1 MPTPRSDLGRRRLI
15 APLLATLTAA
25 AALTA
30 CGSGDTGVSAADA
43 RTQAADLVKVLKLQD
58 GAALGGDVTFKLGAT
73 LTLSGPSAA
82 NGESMRNAIELAAKQ
97 IKAAGGPTIEPSVKD
112 IKGPDP
118 VAAKQAASELA
129 SEGVPAKISSMG
141 DGLGAMLAD
150 TDKNKILSL
159 DGVGGAQ
166 VFTRGTKYFY
176 GTREVAPSDAVP
188 GALEWFKRTHPKAR
202 TVGLAGVDLGAQN
215 AAIKADLTK
224 KFAAA
229 GLTFNGLW
237 ETASP
242 SSQDFAGMISK
253 IRKNPPDL
261 LWVAFS
267 GASPGAFAAQAK
279 SAGLKS
285 ELVGIE
291 FTQEAVKASK
301 GVLDSDGFT
310 FAMDYFDASAPA
322 NPLARLF
329 ADAYKKAYGQ
339 PADFYAANA
348 YEETLM
354 VWDLIRRVR
363 AAGGDPADSAQLK
376 AALEKEPAFASVYGG
391 DAATVGTLKID
402 LATHGVASRPMGVF
416 QYKDGKVK
424 TLATYNVGG
433 QEFRLAD

>member
-1 MPTPRSDLGRRRLI
+1 MPTPRSDLRRPRPVAL
-15 APLLATLTAA
+15 LLATLAA
-25 AALTA
+25 GATLTA

-43 RTQAADLVKVLKLQD
+43 ETQAADLVKVLRLQD
-58 GAALGGDVTFKLGAT
+58 GAALGGDVTFKLGAA
-73 LTLSGPSAA
+73 LTLSGPSAG
-82 NGESMRNAIELAAKQ
+82 NGQSMRNAVELAAKQ
-97 IKAAGGPTIEPSVKD
+97 IKAAGGPTIKLSVKD

-129 SEGVPAKISSMG
+129 SEGVPAKITSMG

-150 TDKNKILSL
+150 TDKSRILSL

-166 VFTRGTKYFY
+166 VFTRGTQYFY

-188 GALEWFKRTHPKAR
+188 GALEWFKRTHPQGR

-215 AAIKADLTK
+215 AAIKADMTA

-237 ETASP
+237 ETAAP
-242 SSQDFAGMISK
+242 ASQDFASMLAK
-253 IRKNPPDL
+253 IKKNQPDL

-279 SAGLKS
+279 AAGIKS

-301 GVLDSDGFT
+301 GVLDSDGLK
-310 FAMDYFDASAPA
+310 FAMDYFDASAPS
-322 NPLARLF
+322 NPLAKLF

-354 VWDLIRRVR
+354 VWDLIRRVK
-363 AAGGDPADSAQLK
+363 AAGGDPGDSAQLK
-376 AALEKEPAFASVYGG
+376 AALEKDPRFASVYGG
-391 DAATVGTLKID
+391 DSATVGTLKID
-402 LATHGVASRPMGVF
+402 LKTHGVASRPMGVF
-416 QYKDGKVK
+416 EYKDGKVK
-424 TLATYNVGG
+424 PLATYDVGG
-433 QEFRLAD
+433 QGFRLAG